1 MDANARNS
9 NKTIGDEISE
19 AAESLQVNE
28 VEGRE
33 SLSLSLKLKT
43 DRDENILYFRNSHLM
58 QQTPEPDKQK
68 EQDMNSGVQ
77 IQEKFDLLHSVENS
91 DLKCDGSISKQIL
104 DSDQKGSLL
113 CDETAKSKV
122 KDKQLET
129 DKSLC
134 KVEKSK
140 NKPLFVGIVN
150 DRTDNDPLKD
160 CYIWNGE
167 TIPINRKPVQKQVVL
182 DENNEL
188 STNLSVKETVKISRS
203 KCRILLATKLN
214 KSSEKTS
221 FHSDSSSN
229 TNNHD
234 VTLSLDIALYKQ
246 PLEAKAKNVQTKTE
260 RKQQSIDQAVESFYK
275 EINTLK
281 TDTFSEVEVSKYKTS
296 CIKDIVDYDGD
307 HEQSDKPCALPISLD
322 RIVDYDSEDEED
334 APDNVYKATC
344 LISQVDEHK
353 LFNSELNT
361 ANQANLNTETE
372 SESKLQSRISTDNNS
387 LQLVL
392 KQTILTEVNG
402 SSSLAALLNSID
414 EDFKLSASSVKTH
427 DTLTEK
433 YFNNLSDNILS
444 FTNTNKLNC
453 VESDNSEKSKTS
465 TFQTHKISTALHSDL
480 LETATDVKQNKSVS
494 ETMDSYSADNAPSVT
509 FKNYIDDHVN
519 AACNLDSQEDQEIVR
534 RTKTSQCLGSGAQNV
549 LWIQEDTSLLS
560 DPDSDCISTVLN
572 TVQTNGIM
580 SKIQMSSIA
589 QLSTAYDESSNDTS
603 LSLTHFEEEK
613 NMNTCNFKDCLTAL
627 KGYANDDSSDSS
639 CDDVHIKDKLGLKS
653 SNNTEHLNMLCD
665 ASKSNPDFSCKP
677 SKLVDASSKEIID
690 NHLKCKW
697 IEKDINSPDRSDT
710 ESVHNNSWSSQVN
723 LKVASDCDDLY
734 HTFLK
739 FHDNAISDESEKSW
753 KSSPKSD
760 HSEQLELSNTLA
772 SSVYDSPVSNISKL
786 SLSKLEERKSKLTQT
801 LMQTDSE
808 SPLKSPDVYSKSI
821 HLKTETDLS
830 QKLADIRYWIEQA
843 EEESVATRDKILTK
857 LQQGWDSECSD
868 NEIYDMSKC
877 EEKDFS
883 ESIIMPNLNQGQ
895 SKSESLKA
903 NKNIVQNDKMEPS
916 ISEPY
921 KEEDEYRLKETEHST
936 HSFHQRLQSR
946 SVILNSDSISKS
958 NSNREWNKFKGRSGS
973 NKFRS
978 ATAYR
983 ANSKSRESGVF
994 SRQVSQDNWFDA
1006 GSNRSRGYSCCTYS
1020 SSRESRQSSHHEQ
1033 NRSRKRKWEH
1043 LRTNKHSQSPPNRYS
1058 TSKKRTKFSPR
1069 RKKSWSRNAD
1079 ERRIRKRES
1088 SGSHDREHT
1097 AESKTTERWNRS
1109 RYLSSSTSTNSLNSV
1124 FAESK
1129 KTNRHRGR
1137 RTHWVASQS
1146 SRSEKV
1152 VILDSSALA
1161 FETLGM

>member
-1 MDANARNS
+1 MDANARDS
-9 NKTIGDEISE
+9 DKTIGDEISE
-19 AAESLQVNE
+19 AAESVQVNE
-28 VEGRE
+28 VERRE

-77 IQEKFDLLHSVENS
+77 IQEKFDQLDLVENS
-91 DLKCDGSISKQIL
+91 DLKCDSSISKQIY
-104 DSDQKGSLL
+104 DSDQKRSLL

-129 DKSLC
+129 DKSQC
-134 KVEKSK
+134 KVEKSE
-140 NKPLFVGIVN
+140 NKPLFVGVVN
-150 DRTDNDPLKD
+150 DRTDNDPLKE

-167 TIPINRKPVQKQVVL
+167 TIPLNGKPVQKQVVL
-182 DENNEL
+182 NENNEL

-234 VTLSLDIALYKQ
+234 VTLSLDNALYKQ
-246 PLEAKAKNVQTKTE
+246 PLEAEAKNVQTKTE

-281 TDTFSEVEVSKYKTS
+281 TDTTAFSETEVSKYKTS

-307 HEQSDKPCALPISLD
+307 HEQSDKPCVLPISMD
-322 RIVDYDSEDEED
+322 RIVDYDIEDEED
-334 APDNVYKATC
+334 AQDNVYKATC

-353 LFNSELNT
+353 LFNSEINT
-361 ANQANLNTETE
+361 TNQANRNTETE

-387 LQLVL
+387 LQRVL
-392 KQTILTEVNG
+392 KQTMLTEVNG
-402 SSSLAALLNSID
+402 SSSLAALLNSVD

-453 VESDNSEKSKTS
+453 VESDNSEKSKTN
-465 TFQTHKISTALHSDL
+465 TFETHKISTALHSDL
-480 LETATDVKQNKSVS
+480 LETATDVKQNNSVS
-494 ETMDSYSADNAPSVT
+494 ETMDSYSADNAPSVI
-509 FKNYIDDHVN
+509 FKNDIDDHVN

-534 RTKTSQCLGSGAQNV
+534 RTKTSQCLGSGAHNV

-572 TVQTNGIM
+572 TVQNNGIM

-589 QLSTAYDESSNDTS
+589 QLSSAYDESSNDTS

-639 CDDVHIKDKLGLKS
+639 CDDVFIKDKLGLKS

-665 ASKSNPDFSCKP
+665 ASNSNPDFSCKP
-677 SKLVDASSKEIID
+677 SKLVDASSEEIID

-697 IEKDINSPDRSDT
+697 IEEDINSPDRSDT
-710 ESVHNNSWSSQVN
+710 ESVYNTSCSSQGN
-723 LKVASDCDDLY
+723 LKVGSECDDLY

-760 HSEQLELSNTLA
+760 HSERLGLSNTLA

-801 LMQTDSE
+801 LMQNDSE
-808 SPLKSPDVYSKSI
+808 SPLRSTDVYSKSI
-821 HLKTETDLS
+821 HLKTEADLS

-843 EEESVATRDKILTK
+843 EEESVATRDKILEK
-857 LQQGWDSECSD
+857 LQQGWYSECSD
-868 NEIYDMSKC
+868 NEIYDMAKC
-877 EEKDFS
+877 KEKDFS
-883 ESIIMPNLNQGQ
+883 ESIIMPNFNQGQ

-903 NKNIVQNDKMEPS
+903 NKTIVQNDKMEPS
-916 ISEPY
+916 PTEPY
-921 KEEDEYRLKETEHST
+921 KEENEYRLKQTEHST
-936 HSFHQRLQSR
+936 HSYHQRLQSR
-946 SVILNSDSISKS
+946 SVIPSSDTISKS
-958 NSNREWNKFKGRSGS
+958 NLKTEWNKCRERSGS
-973 NKFRS
+973 NNFRS
-978 ATAYR
+978 ATSYR
-983 ANSKSRESGVF
+983 AHSKLRELGVF
-994 SRQVSQDNWFDA
+994 SRPVSKDTWFDA
-1006 GSNRSRGYSCCTYS
+1006 GSNRSRGDYCCTYP
-1020 SSRESRQSSHHEQ
+1020 SSRESGHSSHHEQ
-1033 NRSRKRKWEH
+1033 SRSRKSKSEH
-1043 LRTNKHSQSPPNRYS
+1043 FRTNKHGQSPSNRSS
-1058 TSKKRTKFSPR
+1058 TSRKRTKFSSR
-1069 RKKSWSRNAD
+1069 RKQSWSRNAD

-1088 SGSHDREHT
+1088 SGASDREHT
-1097 AESKTTERWNRS
+1097 AENRTTDRRNIS
-1109 RYLSSSTSTNSLNSV
+1109 RYQSSSTSTNSE
-1124 FAESK
+1124 FAKSK
-1129 KTNRHRGR
+1129 KTKRHRGR
-1137 RTHWVASQS
+1137 RTQCAASQS